1 MNNEIVKIYVFNK
14 EEIDKEQIFNKD
26 ELKLYENVEIENI
39 KDTIFLDDNLSQI
52 KYKIIKNI
60 DKKVS
65 TDELYLFSNFMQY
78 IDINNIYENYTQD
91 NTIVISY
98 DKIYNWLK
106 NIQKKSIDYTHNHN
120 YFSSEK
126 ENIEGYTY
134 NELFK
139 NLNLNFKKPMI
150 QSNSLG
156 LKIYLKRDY
165 PFVINPYNNNTIDN
179 NILKSEDRSIL
190 TYDNNLLFE
199 YGRPLNNTI
208 YVCIADEL
216 LKHSSSMDFSYIL
229 KLYFPKLYTIHS
241 VKNSSDF
248 KNKISEIRIKDR
260 DNKKKIKKYSEIINY
275 FNTSSVDSN
284 DIKHGIKK
292 MKLTIYPINTIK
304 LPLDILFKII
314 NSSKDIPY
322 IKYNPGKN
330 KENIYRLFTDDNIT
344 TTGKKIPMLYME
356 KENKYKINNLSKIV
370 AVKQNHVGFYIRD
383 GKNEIFCEFLEN
395 GNIIIHFTLIDY
407 KSVKEIEKM
416 LDKTINEKI
425 LKKVNEF
432 LSRSGYSYL
441 LINSLSDN
449 NVVINSMEYI
459 FEYNKDDNIVDLNK
473 YVNCLSSIYNIEN
486 GVMNNQK
493 DVIKLTYKRVSSYD
507 KMAGITAYI
516 TNKKIEGESKET
528 ILKLI
533 MENFNINDKKK
544 ALRYISDWEAELQ
557 LKVEIN
563 SNKRVKL
570 SKNPGFQVEI
580 RNDYDIN
587 NELKTYIKYENIDNI
602 NYLDFIKQYTLV
614 LIDKFIKNNIK
625 STVKN
630 KICKKESIELEKK
643 EDIVPEK
650 STLVKNNLDKTGR
663 MLLTTSDFQNEINE
677 LIGEDNITNNF
688 DMFEEEESSSDESE
702 ENESDDDDMDSDDEA
717 LTQFGGD
724 KTKMNID
731 LQGITLQGQGNY
743 FINRMR
749 QRQPKLVLKQTKKP
763 FKSYAKV
770 CPSQYR
776 RIPVIV
782 NDEELNYINKVDKE
796 SNVKTKSYDEYVT
809 SKQNGKNYHYI
820 CPRFWCLRDDNG
832 KSRSLS
838 LEQVNN
844 GECGGWDAVIPEGA
858 KKVPKGK
865 RIFEFNDKT
874 YHREGKP
881 YNKLVYKQLYPSFGK
896 KSNHPDNLCVPCCYK
911 SPNTFGN
918 SGWQRAKDS
927 NNEYLNNKFYKM
939 ENGKKITTTY
949 NPIIKDDYYNY
960 DYKVNPPTW
969 KEDKNGKIDLSS
981 IKRF

>member
-1 MNNEIVKIYVFNK
+1 MVK
-14 EEIDKEQIFNKD
+14 
-26 ELKLYENVEIENI
+26 
-39 KDTIFLDDNLSQI
+39 
-52 KYKIIKNI
+52 KY
-60 DKKVS
+60 S
-65 TDELYLFSNFMQY
+65 
-78 IDINNIYENYTQD
+78 
-91 NTIVISY
+91 
-98 DKIYNWLK
+98 
-106 NIQKKSIDYTHNHN
+106 KKSIDYTHNHN

-625 STVKN
+625 STVKI
-630 KICKKESIELEKK
+630 K
-643 EDIVPEK
+643 
-650 STLVKNNLDKTGR
+650 
-663 MLLTTSDFQNEINE
+663 
-677 LIGEDNITNNF
+677 
-688 DMFEEEESSSDESE
+688 
-702 ENESDDDDMDSDDEA
+702 
-717 LTQFGGD
+717 
-724 KTKMNID
+724 
-731 LQGITLQGQGNY
+731 
-743 FINRMR
+743 
-749 QRQPKLVLKQTKKP
+749 
-763 FKSYAKV
+763 YAK
-770 CPSQYR
+770 
-776 RIPVIV
+776 
-782 NDEELNYINKVDKE
+782 
-796 SNVKTKSYDEYVT
+796 
-809 SKQNGKNYHYI
+809 
-820 CPRFWCLRDDNG
+820 
-832 KSRSLS
+832 
-838 LEQVNN
+838 
-844 GECGGWDAVIPEGA
+844 
-858 KKVPKGK
+858 KKV
-865 RIFEFNDKT
+865 
-874 YHREGKP
+874 
-881 YNKLVYKQLYPSFGK
+881 
-896 KSNHPDNLCVPCCYK
+896 
-911 SPNTFGN
+911 
-918 SGWQRAKDS
+918 
-927 NNEYLNNKFYKM
+927 LN
-939 ENGKKITTTY
+939 
-949 NPIIKDDYYNY
+949 
-960 DYKVNPPTW
+960 
-969 KEDKNGKIDLSS
+969 
-981 IKRF
+981 